1 MSVSETKAVRH
12 YIIQRSGPNTFV
24 LSENQF
30 SDLVQLIAFYRVH
43 ILDTAALTLP
53 IPFEEAL
60 KNGVQIRAYHS
71 TTRAKVTSPDAFPL
85 YYCLTPCV
93 CVRACVRACACVWC
107 QCRPR
112 ASSYTGVMLLF
123 SSVAL
128 KSHATPLT
136 HWVLPFCSSILTL
149 GTTKTCRFTRGRC
162 STLSRSMS
170 QSGGGHSHKRH
181 YKLVSFP

>member
-93 CVRACVRACACVWC
+93 CVCVRACVRVRVCGASVVPVH
-107 QCRPR
+107 PR
-112 ASSYTGVMLLF
+112 T
-123 SSVAL
+123 
-128 KSHATPLT
+128 
-136 HWVLPFCSSILTL
+136 
-149 GTTKTCRFTRGRC
+149 
-162 STLSRSMS
+162 
-170 QSGGGHSHKRH
+170 
-181 YKLVSFP
+181 LVSCFYSQVLHSNRMPPRSHTGCFHFVVQF